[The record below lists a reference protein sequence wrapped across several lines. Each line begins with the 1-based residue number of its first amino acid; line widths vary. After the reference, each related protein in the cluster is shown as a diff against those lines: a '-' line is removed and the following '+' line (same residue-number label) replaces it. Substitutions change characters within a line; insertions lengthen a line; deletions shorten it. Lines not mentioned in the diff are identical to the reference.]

1 MISKKNLAF
10 RFLIS
15 WFGCLLESAPTIPTI
30 LAYENFVGILAQNTK
45 KRVLEEE

>member
-1 MISKKNLAF
+1 MISKRNLSF

-15 WFGCLLESAPTIPTI
+15 WFGCLLESAPTI